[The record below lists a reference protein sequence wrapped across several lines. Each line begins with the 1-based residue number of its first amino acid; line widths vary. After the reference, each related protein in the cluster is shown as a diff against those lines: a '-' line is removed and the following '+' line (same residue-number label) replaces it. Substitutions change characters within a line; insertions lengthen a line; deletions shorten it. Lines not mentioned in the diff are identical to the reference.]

1 VAAAETANVSEAA
14 AVSEIADVVVVGAGV
29 AGLAAAVALSGAGAR
44 VMLLERKPYVGGR
57 AYSYLHPALN
67 EVIDSQHVLLG
78 CCTNLID
85 LCRLA
90 GTERKI
96 RWYDAIPFLEPSRD
110 GGEARRSDLV
120 PGELPSPAH
129 SMVSFLGA
137 SMLSVRDKAGIARG
151 LMEFMRGIPANDD
164 EAFSE
169 WVRRTGQT
177 QRAVRHFWEPIVVST
192 LNDTFERTST
202 RYAAKVM
209 YESLLKSAEGGRMGV
224 PAEPMSEFYAA
235 FSGLAERQG
244 AEVRLR
250 ASVERIERA
259 NGVWRA
265 MMSDGAV
272 VSAKAMVLALPFEQA
287 QKLLGTIA
295 EPSAE
300 QRTMMESFAQFVHA
314 PITTIHL
321 WLDREVT
328 ETEQAALLD
337 TRIQWMFNKSR
348 IRRSET
354 GKHYYELVIS
364 ASHAELKK
372 TREEILSSA
381 IAELNMF
388 FPAAREAR
396 VVRAGVLKEAR
407 ATYSVTPG
415 LERFRPEP
423 DAWGERL
430 YLAGDW
436 TKTGWPSTMEGA
448 ARSGR
453 IAAERVAEAAGGKR
467 QFLTPELPARGLMGL
482 LARR

>member
-1 VAAAETANVSEAA
+1 V
-14 AVSEIADVVVVGAGV
+14 
-29 AGLAAAVALSGAGAR
+29 
-44 VMLLERKPYVGGR
+44 LLERKPYVGGR

-96 RWYDAIPFLEPSRD
+96 RWYDAIPFLEPGRD

-120 PGELPSPAH
+120 PGGLPSPAH
-129 SMVSFLGA
+129 SMMSFLGA
-137 SMLSVRDKAGIARG
+137 PMLSVRDKAGIARG
-151 LMEFMRGIPANDD
+151 LMEFMHGIPANDD

-177 QRAVRHFWEPIVVST
+177 QHAVRHFWEPIVVST

-209 YESLLKSAEGGRMGV
+209 YESLLKSAEGGRFGI

-235 FSGLAERQG
+235 LSGLAERQG
-244 AEVRLR
+244 TEVRLR
-250 ASVERIERA
+250 ASVEKIEQTDR
-259 NGVWRA
+259 VWRA
-265 MMSDGAV
+265 VMGDGDV
-272 VSAKAMVLALPFEQA
+272 VSAKALVLALPFEQA
-287 QKLLGTIA
+287 QRLLGTIA
-295 EPSAE
+295 EPSAA
-300 QRTMMESFAQFVHA
+300 QRAAMKSFAQFMHA

-328 ETEQAALLD
+328 EIEHAALLD

-348 IRRSET
+348 IRRSDAGE
-354 GKHYYELVIS
+354 HYYELVIS

-372 TREEILSSA
+372 TREEIVSSA
-381 IAELNMF
+381 IAELKSF
-388 FPAAREAR
+388 FPAARAAKI
-396 VVRAGVLKEAR
+396 VRAGVLKEAR
-407 ATYSVTPG
+407 ATFSVTPG
-415 LERFRPEP
+415 LEVFRPEP
-423 DAWGERL
+423 DACGDGL

-436 TKTGWPSTMEGA
+436 TKTDWPSTMEGA

-453 IAAERVAEAAGGKR
+453 IAAQRVARDAGGTQ
-467 QFLTPELPARGLMGL
+467 QFLTPELPARGLMRM
-482 LARR
+482 LARG